1 MPSSDSPHYTL
12 ADLKQ
17 RHEAIWQTYIDHEFV
32 RRLADTSLP
41 ESCFRH
47 YLQQDYR
54 FLIHFARAWGLAVY
68 KSPDLFELRR
78 AFEALKAI
86 VDTELDLHVGF
97 CRQWGISERE
107 LAELEE
113 ERETLAYTRFVLDCG
128 HRGDLLDLHVA
139 LAPCLIGYGEI
150 ATRLLEQP
158 TTVLEHN
165 PYREWIEM
173 YAGEDFQSAMRD
185 EIEWL
190 DRALSDVST
199 ERFEQLAAIFRDA
212 TRLEIDFWQM
222 GLNAVRSS

>member
-1 MPSSDSPHYTL
+1 MSTASAATGFSFDHL
-12 ADLKQ
+12 RQ
-17 RHEAIWQTYIDHEFV
+17 RHAGLWQAYIEHEFV
-32 RRLADTSLP
+32 CRLGKASLP
-41 ESCFRH
+41 EASFRH

-78 AFEALKAI
+78 AFDALKAI
-86 VDTELDLHVGF
+86 VDTELELHVGF
-97 CRQWGISERE
+97 CRQWGISEQA

-113 ERETLAYTRFVLDCG
+113 ARETLAYTRFVLDCG

-150 ATRLLEQP
+150 ANRLLARS
-158 TTVLEHN
+158 TTVLEGN

-173 YAGEDFQSAMRD
+173 YAGEDFQSAMHD
-185 EIEWL
+185 ELAWL
-190 DRALSDVST
+190 DRALAGVSR
-199 ERFEQLAAIFRDA
+199 ERFEQLAALFRDA

-222 GLNAVRSS
+222 GLNAA